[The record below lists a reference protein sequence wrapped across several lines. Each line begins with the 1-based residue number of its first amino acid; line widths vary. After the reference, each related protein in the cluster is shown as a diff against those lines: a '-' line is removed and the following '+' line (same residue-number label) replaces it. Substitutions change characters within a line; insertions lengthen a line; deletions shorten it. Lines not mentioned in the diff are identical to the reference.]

1 MPANLGIFGSPIIEV
16 ELFDLTN
23 GAYSITVL
31 ESADFNQE
39 PYEIELADGNKVQ
52 YGLMAKLEF
61 TVLATNQEIVDELKK
76 RASTK
81 QTIQA
86 KSLDGKVTL
95 DDVFIQMGV
104 TRGFKGA
111 DSPHVIKVVVQKIVD
126 NADV

>member
-1 MPANLGIFGSPIIEV
+1 MPASLGIFSSPIIEV

-23 GAYSITVL
+23 GAYSIMML
-31 ESADFNQE
+31 GSADFNEE
-39 PYEIELADGNKVQ
+39 PYEVELSDGAVVQ

-76 RASTK
+76 RASIK

-86 KSLDGKVTL
+86 NSMDGKITI
-95 DDVFIQMGV
+95 DDVFIQMGI

-111 DSPHVIKVVVQKIVD
+111 DSPHLIKVVVQKIVD
-126 NADV
+126 NNNV